1 MQLVNISVWLARI
14 AHYVGTMRT
23 NSCAFLAWASSG
35 TQVIVRDRRFL
46 SLSLSLLHRIMTY
59 HRQALC
65 YAYHVR
71 HVMTEAP
78 ISLVSHDVPTQHG
91 DTRKDPLAAMSLSDD
106 RCPQAPLDSLLEHTK
121 VPDTEAMDVEP
132 MDIPTIE
139 MGPQRFGGGR
149 MASGL
154 EDLFGSALSLATTE
168 TGSHGAVQDSSAS
181 KKQSLIVLGMIL
193 GAAVMTGVLA
203 IVIAIQGRV
212 PWKRGLDA
220 RLGST

>member
-1 MQLVNISVWLARI
+1 MSAPCAQTLVHSWPG
-14 AHYVGTMRT
+14 HPVGRK
-23 NSCAFLAWASSG
+23 SSY
-35 TQVIVRDRRFL
+35 VIVAF

-59 HRQALC
+59 QRQALC

-71 HVMTEAP
+71 HVTTEAP

-168 TGSHGAVQDSSAS
+168 TGSHGAVQDSSDS
-181 KKQSLIVLGMIL
+181 KKQSLIVLGMVL
-193 GAAVMTGVLA
+193 GAAVVTGVLA
-203 IVIAIQGRV
+203 IVITIQGHV

>member
-1 MQLVNISVWLARI
+1 
-14 AHYVGTMRT
+14 
-23 NSCAFLAWASSG
+23 
-35 TQVIVRDRRFL
+35 
-46 SLSLSLLHRIMTY
+46 MTY

-71 HVMTEAP
+71 HVTKEAP

-106 RCPQAPLDSLLEHTK
+106 RCPQAPLDSLLEQTK

-132 MDIPTIE
+132 MDIQTIE

-154 EDLFGSALSLATTE
+154 EDLFGSALSLTTTE
-168 TGSHGAVQDSSAS
+168 TGSHGAVQDSSTS
-181 KKQSLIVLGMIL
+181 KKQSLIVLGMVL

-203 IVIAIQGRV
+203 VVIAIQGHA

-220 RLGST
+220 WLGST

>member
-1 MQLVNISVWLARI
+1 MQLVNIGVWLARI
-14 AHYVGTMRT
+14 AHYIGTMRT
-23 NSCAFLAWASSG
+23 NSSAFLAWASSG
-35 TQVIVRDRRFL
+35 TQVIVRDRR
-46 SLSLSLLHRIMTY
+46 SLSLSLFHRIMTY

-71 HVMTEAP
+71 HVTKEAP

-106 RCPQAPLDSLLEHTK
+106 RCPQAPLDSLLEQTK

-132 MDIPTIE
+132 MDIQTIE

-154 EDLFGSALSLATTE
+154 EDLFGSALSLTTTE
-168 TGSHGAVQDSSAS
+168 TGSHGAVQDSSTS
-181 KKQSLIVLGMIL
+181 KKQSLIVLGMVL
-193 GAAVMTGVLA
+193 GAAVVTGVLA
-203 IVIAIQGRV
+203 IVIAIQGHM

>member
-1 MQLVNISVWLARI
+1 MQLVNIGVWLARI
-14 AHYVGTMRT
+14 AHYIGTMRT
-23 NSCAFLAWASSG
+23 NSSAFLAWASSG
-35 TQVIVRDRRFL
+35 TQVIVRDRR
-46 SLSLSLLHRIMTY
+46 SLSLSLFHRIMTY

-71 HVMTEAP
+71 HVTKEAP

-91 DTRKDPLAAMSLSDD
+91 NTRKDPLAAMSLSDD
-106 RCPQAPLDSLLEHTK
+106 RCPQAPLDSLLEQTK

-132 MDIPTIE
+132 MDIQTIE

-154 EDLFGSALSLATTE
+154 EDLFGSALSLTTTE
-168 TGSHGAVQDSSAS
+168 TGSHGAVQDSSTS
-181 KKQSLIVLGMIL
+181 KKQSLIVLGMVL

-203 IVIAIQGRV
+203 VVIAIQGHA

-220 RLGST
+220 WLGST

>member
-1 MQLVNISVWLARI
+1 
-14 AHYVGTMRT
+14 
-23 NSCAFLAWASSG
+23 
-35 TQVIVRDRRFL
+35 
-46 SLSLSLLHRIMTY
+46 
-59 HRQALC
+59 
-65 YAYHVR
+65 
-71 HVMTEAP
+71 
-78 ISLVSHDVPTQHG
+78 
-91 DTRKDPLAAMSLSDD
+91 
-106 RCPQAPLDSLLEHTK
+106 
-121 VPDTEAMDVEP
+121 MDVEP

-181 KKQSLIVLGMIL
+181 KKQSLIVLGMVL
-193 GAAVMTGVLA
+193 GAAVVTGVFA
-203 IVIAIQGRV
+203 IVIAIQGHV

>member
-1 MQLVNISVWLARI
+1 MGRKLS
-14 AHYVGTMRT
+14 Y
-23 NSCAFLAWASSG
+23 
-35 TQVIVRDRRFL
+35 VIVAL
-46 SLSLSLLHRIMTY
+46 SLSLFHRIMTY

-71 HVMTEAP
+71 HVTKEAP

-106 RCPQAPLDSLLEHTK
+106 RCPQAPLDSLLEQTK

-132 MDIPTIE
+132 MDIQTIE

-154 EDLFGSALSLATTE
+154 EDLFGSALSLTTTE
-168 TGSHGAVQDSSAS
+168 TGSHGAVQDSSTS
-181 KKQSLIVLGMIL
+181 KKQSLIVLGMVL

-203 IVIAIQGRV
+203 VVIAIQGHA

-220 RLGST
+220 WLGST